1 MNNEENY
8 YYCNFHMK
16 ETLIMF
22 VEEHETYTSY
32 INPTEFI
39 KISLKESEDKK
50 CCCSKV
56 INYIGRDC
64 TAPVRWKLML

>member
-1 MNNEENY
+1 MSNDENY

-22 VEEHETYTSY
+22 IEEHKTYVGHLIVKFGS
-32 INPTEFI
+32 IN
-39 KISLKESEDKK
+39 ESDQK

-64 TAPVRWKLML
+64 TAPVRWVLFE